1 MTSSMDQ
8 EILAGAAG
16 LSPGQFTIQRALQSV
31 RTHLGMDVAYLSE
44 FVGNESVFK
53 AVDAPGLEAIIK
65 PGDRRSLDD
74 VYCRHILDGRL
85 PRLIP
90 DTSEEPLA
98 LAMPIT
104 QAVPIGSHVSIPIYM
119 PDGQPYGMFC
129 CLSAK
134 PNKSLNP
141 RDLDIMTMFAELAT
155 HELHRELSSAQ
166 VSRSRQSRIESVIQ
180 SGAFSLVYQPI
191 CSLRDMQVVGFEALC
206 RFSDEPYRSPDKWFA
221 EAAEAGLGVD
231 LEIAVLERSVQDLQ
245 SLPEAAYVSFNA
257 SPETV
262 TSGRLSSLFDRIP
275 PGRVVLEVTE
285 HAPVAD
291 YDHLMASLSD
301 LRSRGARLAVDD
313 AGAGF
318 ASLQHIVRLAPDFIK
333 LDMSLTRDIDTDPA
347 RRALASALIF
357 FARETGSAIIAEGIE
372 SAGEL
377 EIFKLLGVSNGQGY
391 LLGRPMPLADIAG
404 WRDGR
409 PALAS

>member
-1 MTSSMDQ
+1 MDQ
-8 EILAGAAG
+8 AILADAAG
-16 LSPGQFTIQRALQSV
+16 LSPGQFTIQRALESV

-44 FVGNESVFK
+44 FVGEESVFR
-53 AVDAPGLEAIIK
+53 AVDAPGLESIIK

-85 PRLIP
+85 PQLMP

-104 QAVPIGSHVSIPIYM
+104 KAVPIGSHVSIPIYL

-129 CLSAK
+129 CLSAQ

-141 RDLDIMTMFAELAT
+141 RDLDIMTMFAQLAT
-155 HELHRELSSAQ
+155 HELHRELADEHEK
-166 VSRSRQSRIESVIQ
+166 RTKQSRIERAMQ

-191 CSLRDMQVVGFEALC
+191 CSLRDMQPVGFEALC
-206 RFSDEPYRSPDKWFA
+206 RFVDEPYRSPDKWFA
-221 EAAEAGLGVD
+221 DAVDAGLGVN
-231 LEIAVLERSVQDLQ
+231 LEMAVLERGIQDLKD
-245 SLPEAAYVSFNA
+245 LPESAYVSFNA

-262 TSGRLSSLFDRIP
+262 TSGRLSSLFERIA

-291 YDHLMASLSD
+291 YDLLVTTLTQ
-301 LRSRGARLAVDD
+301 LRARGVRLAVDD

-318 ASLQHIVRLAPDFIK
+318 SSLQHIVQLAPDFIK
-333 LDMSLTRDIDTDPA
+333 LDMSLTRDIDTDAA

-357 FARETGSAIIAEGIE
+357 FARETGSTIIAEGIE
-372 SAGEL
+372 TESEFEVL
-377 EIFKLLGVSNGQGY
+377 RSLGVSNGQGY
-391 LLGRPMPLADIAG
+391 LLGRPMPLADVAR
-404 WRDGR
+404 WSKEHRDM
-409 PALAS
+409 AV